1 MIQQLHLGSVLVLL
15 NDAVVK
21 YSDKINF
28 ILRSTIAEDQ
38 GQESEAAVT
47 SHPQS
52 GSREQGMAAC
62 RGPAHSLQLT
72 QSRIYL
78 ETIVPA
84 TIEMSFPTSVN

>member
-1 MIQQLHLGSVLVLL
+1 MLVPLT
-15 NDAVVK
+15 DVVVK
-21 YSDKINF
+21 YSDEINF

-38 GQESEAAVT
+38 GHASEAAVT

-62 RGPAHSLQLT
+62 RGPAHSLHLT
-72 QSRIYL
+72 QIRTYL